1 MVSPVLNMKL
11 LVSVCTGINS
21 ANYQYNMPGELPF
34 TGMPKV
40 GMQNLKGNEVI
51 LEYSS
56 IVAFATAKFCGD
68 FPLY

>member
-1 MVSPVLNMKL
+1 
-11 LVSVCTGINS
+11 
-21 ANYQYNMPGELPF
+21 MPGELPF

-40 GMQNLKGNEVI
+40 GMQNLKRNEVI

-56 IVAFATAKFCGD
+56 RVAFATAKFCGD